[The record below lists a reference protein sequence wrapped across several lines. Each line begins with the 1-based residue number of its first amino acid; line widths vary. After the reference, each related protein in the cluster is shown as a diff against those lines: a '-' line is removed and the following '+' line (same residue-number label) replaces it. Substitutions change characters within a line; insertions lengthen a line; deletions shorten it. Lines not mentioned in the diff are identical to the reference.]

1 MKRKFFTAVFSA
13 MALVAGLAGPASA
26 HERNRYEPNRHS
38 SVLRMMDISVR
49 VNGRSYDFGYGD
61 RMFMRLIDRP
71 YSFAPGLT
79 YAYTDRCNRHGCVVF
94 VFDDY
99 RHRPVDRI
107 FAPHLPF
114 RGYAWRAARGFD
126 QRYDDYGAYAR
137 NDRQFDQRWRY
148 ERRDENWDDRDERWR
163 EHWNDDRHLDG
174 GPSRR

>member
-1 MKRKFFTAVFSA
+1 MKRKFFKAILSA
-13 MALVAGLAGPASA
+13 LALAAGLAGPATA
-26 HERNRYEPNRHS
+26 HERDRYEPSRQS

-49 VNGRSYDFGYGD
+49 VNGRAYDFGYGD

-99 RHRPVDRI
+99 RRRPVDRI

-126 QRYDDYGAYAR
+126 QRYAAYGDY
-137 NDRQFDQRWRY
+137 
-148 ERRDENWDDRDERWR
+148 RRDDRWEDDSSWDDRDERWS
-163 EHWNDDRHLDG
+163 EHWSNDRRLEG